1 MHKKISILAVFLI
14 ILASCSV
21 EDLYI
26 EESVFI
32 PDPEIPGLPIYSE
45 MGYNT
50 FGVRY
55 DRELITHSN
64 SKYPLKIV
72 VDNNVTSF
80 IFNGERG
87 WSNNFRLIFKINNY
101 LPSSLEELLNLD
113 QTTFNLDPNNVEI
126 EINDN
131 NSSWDVEIIS
141 GEFEIIKA
149 RKLRVDEEDK
159 GVILSGVF
167 QFKAFVDGIPVA
179 FSLGRYDTL
188 IGYSNF
194 FVLN

>member
-1 MHKKISILAVFLI
+1 MYKKISVLAIFLI
-14 ILASCSV
+14 VLASCSI

-55 DRELITHSN
+55 DRDLITQSN
-64 SKYPLKIV
+64 SMYPLKIV
-72 VDNNVTSF
+72 VENNATSF

-87 WSNNFRLIFKINNY
+87 WSNNFRLIFKISNY

-113 QTTFNLDPNNVEI
+113 QTTFNLDSNNIEI
-126 EINDN
+126 EIDDN
-131 NSSWDVEIIS
+131 NSSVDVEIIS

-149 RKLRVDEEDK
+149 RKLRVDEDDK

-167 QFKAFVDGIPVA
+167 QFKAFIDGVPVA